1 MRGIGGGCW
10 WGDEQTGT
18 VFFIDQLLGVAE
30 SDISPSGLG
39 LCDLGWVRHFH
50 FPDEIYVFTL
60 NQHDFS
66 TKTSDLAGQEDDLT

>member
-1 MRGIGGGCW
+1 MDWGQEHDCAASGAGVGGV
-10 WGDEQTGT
+10 T
-18 VFFIDQLLGVAE
+18 LLGVAE
-30 SDISPSGLG
+30 SDIAPSGLG